1 MARIRLRQ
9 AVVVE
14 GGRSMPHGM
23 SLGLG
28 AVRRRCVA
36 VMRVVCWLR
45 RDEDEGR
52 AIVLAAGGRVF
63 AARCR
68 RLRLEGGCAGAV

>member
-14 GGRSMPHGM
+14 GGRSVRHGIRP
-23 SLGLG
+23 GWG
-28 AVRRRCVA
+28 AVRRRCIA

-45 RDEDEGR
+45 RDEDGGR
-52 AIVLAAGGRVF
+52 AIVLAAWGRLFV
-63 AARCR
+63 ARCR
-68 RLRLEGGCAGAV
+68 RLRLGGGRIGAV

>member
-9 AVVVE
+9 AAVVE

-23 SLGLG
+23 FLGLG

-36 VMRVVCWLR
+36 VMRVVSWLR
-45 RDEDEGR
+45 CDVGVDR
-52 AIVLAAGGRVF
+52 AIVRDAGGRVF
-63 AARCR
+63 VARCR
-68 RLRLEGGCAGAV
+68 RLRLGGGRAGVL